1 MSVSVRNRSVNTEAS
16 DDEMVVTDTT
26 ADAAET
32 GFTWTT
38 RIRRKLKHSI
48 TIILQNHE
56 KKWSHENICC
66 NSTATATLVF
76 QVEENGNINPVS
88 TVNLG
93 IDQLIFRKL
102 SE

>member
-66 NSTATATLVF
+66 NSNSNSNTSVSGGGKWKHKSSLNS
-76 QVEENGNINPVS
+76 QPGN
-88 TVNLG
+88 
-93 IDQLIFRKL
+93 
-102 SE
+102 

>member
-38 RIRRKLKHSI
+38 RNRRKLKHS
-48 TIILQNHE
+48 ILQNHE

-66 NSTATATLVF
+66 NSNSNTC
-76 QVEENGNINPVS
+76 
-88 TVNLG
+88 
-93 IDQLIFRKL
+93 D
-102 SE
+102 